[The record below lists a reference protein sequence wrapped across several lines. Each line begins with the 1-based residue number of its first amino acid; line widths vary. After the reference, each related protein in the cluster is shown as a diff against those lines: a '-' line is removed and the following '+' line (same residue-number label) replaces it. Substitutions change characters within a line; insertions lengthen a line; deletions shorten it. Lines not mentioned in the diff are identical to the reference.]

1 MRPSTLQ
8 LPDIPQSWYRVCAS
22 RDLRTQRVISWT
34 LGGRAIVVYRTA
46 DGRVVAMDARCP
58 HLGAHLGRGTVR
70 GDDLQCALHHW
81 RCDSRGNCR
90 PPSGSGRLS
99 HTVYAAAERYESI
112 FVFAGA
118 EPRFDVPN
126 LGDDRMDAPPPRVLA
141 ARPVRVEASWAAL
154 AMNAFDI
161 AHMDAIHHRVLRE
174 EPVIR
179 LLGSDCL
186 ELKYVS
192 RITGS
197 GLSDR
202 AIRWLSNDRVTATI
216 ECWGGTLVVVR
227 SRVGTLESRLLLC
240 LTPIGRH
247 VAVVPIVA
255 RPRGGSPIADALALR
270 IGRWLFT
277 SFLTRDVVPLAGMD
291 LRIERAIGLQGPG
304 GWAAR
309 WLVTLPAFAESDN
322 RVRSNVQTH
331 TRADVVSRNPRTRE
345 RVGRSEAEPR
355 RSVSGGGAFEGR
367 SPSDNEV

>member
-8 LPDIPQSWYRVCAS
+8 LPAVPQSWYRVGAS
-22 RDLRTQRVISWT
+22 RALRHGRVISWT
-34 LGGRAIVVYRTA
+34 LGARAMVVYRTA

-81 RCDSRGNCR
+81 CCDPRGDCR

-99 HTVYAAAERYESI
+99 QPVYAATERYGSI

-126 LGDDRMDAPPPRVLA
+126 LGDDRLDARPPRVLA
-141 ARPVRVEASWAAL
+141 ARPVLVEASWAAL

-174 EPVIR
+174 EPVMR
-179 LLGSDCL
+179 LIGGDCL
-186 ELKYVS
+186 ELKYMS

-197 GLSDR
+197 GVSDR
-202 AIRWLSNDRVTATI
+202 VMRWLSNDRVTATI
-216 ECWGGTLVVVR
+216 ECWGGTMIVVR

-247 VAVVPIVA
+247 VTVVPIVA
-255 RPRGGSPIADALALR
+255 RPRGGSPIAEALALR

-277 SFLTRDVVPLAGMD
+277 SFLKRDVVPLAGMD
-291 LRIERAIGLQGPG
+291 LRIERAMGLHGPA

-309 WLVTLPAFAESDN
+309 WLVTLPAFEESDN
-322 RVRSNVQTH
+322 RPRSNVQTV
-331 TRADVVSRNPRTRE
+331 TRVDVATKYDTSAR
-345 RVGRSEAEPR
+345 GRASHANGASR
-355 RSVSGGGAFEGR
+355 RSGERESV
-367 SPSDNEV
+367 

>member
-1 MRPSTLQ
+1 MRPSTLP
-8 LPDIPQSWYRVCAS
+8 LPAIPQSWYSVCAS
-22 RDLRTQRVISWT
+22 SELRNGRVISWT
-34 LGGRAIVVYRTA
+34 LGQRPLVVYRAA

-70 GDDLQCALHHW
+70 GDELQCALHHW
-81 RCDSRGNCR
+81 RCDPRGGCR
-90 PPSGSGRLS
+90 PPSGAGRLS
-99 HTVYAAAERYESI
+99 HSVYAVAERYQSI

-126 LGDDRMDAPPPRVLA
+126 LGDDRPDALPPRVLA

-174 EPVIR
+174 EPVMR
-179 LLGSDCL
+179 LIGSDCL

-202 AIRWLSNDRVTATI
+202 VMRWLSNDRVSATI
-216 ECWGGTLVVVR
+216 ECWGGTMVVVR

-240 LTPIGRH
+240 LTPVGQH
-247 VAVVPIVA
+247 VSVVPIVA
-255 RPRGGSPIADALALR
+255 RPRGGWPITEALVLR

-277 SFLTRDVVPLAGMD
+277 SFLKRDVVPLAGMD
-291 LRIERAIGLQGPG
+291 LRVERAIGLKGPA

-309 WLVTLPAFAESDN
+309 WLVTLPAFGESDN
-322 RVRSNVQTH
+322 RVQPSVQTFTH
-331 TRADVVSRNPRTRE
+331 GEVASGKPRASEGAHRAERSAVSPKR
-345 RVGRSEAEPR
+345 
-355 RSVSGGGAFEGR
+355 
-367 SPSDNEV
+367 

>member
-1 MRPSTLQ
+1 MRPSTPQ
-8 LPDIPQSWYRVCAS
+8 LPEIPQSWYRVCAS
-22 RDLRTQRVISWT
+22 RDLRNERVMSWT
-34 LGGRAIVVYRTA
+34 LGTRGIVVYRTA
-46 DGRVVAMDARCP
+46 EGRAVAMDARCP

-81 RCDSRGNCR
+81 RCDPRAECR
-90 PPSGSGRLS
+90 PPSGLGRLS
-99 HTVYAAAERYESI
+99 HTVYAVAERYGSI

-126 LGDDRMDAPPPRVLA
+126 LGDDRADALRVLA
-141 ARPVRVEASWAAL
+141 ARPVLVEASWAAL

-179 LLGSDCL
+179 LIGGDCL

-202 AIRWLSNDRVTATI
+202 VMRWLSDDRVTATI
-216 ECWGGTLVVVR
+216 ECWGGTMVVVR

-247 VAVVPIVA
+247 VTVVPIVA
-255 RPRGGSPIADALALR
+255 RPRGGSPIAEALALR

-291 LRIERAIGLQGPG
+291 LRIERAIGLPGPA

-309 WLVTLPAFAESDN
+309 WLVTLPAFGESDN
-322 RVRSNVQTH
+322 RVQSNVQTFTH
-331 TRADVVSRNPRTRE
+331 GVIASGKPRASEGAHRAERSAVSPKL
-345 RVGRSEAEPR
+345 
-355 RSVSGGGAFEGR
+355 
-367 SPSDNEV
+367 